1 MEFYPL
7 KLKSIVAFKIG
18 RKSHKVDST
27 REWSIDDTMWT
38 LIKEDKSEP
47 FENILLDMDMDGRE
61 ALLNGFCKI
70 NQPEDDE
77 TRKAT
82 FIGKM
87 NSWFKGK
94 NGGLHDDSRLL
105 FQCVTFGSFNILK
118 VLLKHG
124 SDILQV
130 AENQWN
136 VIHYLIIVSHENEN
150 FEGKA
155 VQIYKRLLEEL
166 DTEDVQKLL
175 MMEDTDGLRPLEL
188 AVHAGCLQMFN
199 AIVNT
204 PDVYLVNR
212 QRKGLK
218 EESWY
223 DITEYE
229 DVNFHQKAARH
240 SKSPINLL
248 SFSERKILKSDV
260 STGILRKGML
270 KQWAR
275 RKFLCNSPF
284 IWIWFC
290 LRFISVISFYY
301 MISVDLKVLAKQVYF
316 IFLARISISD
326 LTNSDNKFLT
336 ENNVT
341 SNHCACTLAN
351 VTLGNCHCALRN
363 LTKTIDVQNISNT
376 QNDTTCP
383 PFTGWYITA
392 EEMRKSYKPV
402 LALLLNIIYLFIYI
416 MCSMVFDIISVL
428 ILLCWGSTKWKYFR
442 GNKKDI
448 IASNTFYRFCQFT
461 FTVFTTLIIR
471 EYILSIV
478 KQNQLNQNILKAGLI
493 FSCFLSVWSVLYFVQ
508 LVPSLGHFVNS
519 IRRMLGIMFNF
530 IIVYGIM
537 LYPYP
542 HAFMVMLK
550 NNMGCQ
556 VPGFETLLNGIYS
569 SFKIMLNMLD
579 ISNYQ
584 SGERNCSYRDSDF

>member
-7 KLKSIVAFKIG
+7 KLKSVVIWKIG
-18 RKSHKVDST
+18 RKTRKIDSKQWT
-27 REWSIDDTMWT
+27 TNNTMWT
-38 LIKEDKSEP
+38 LIKEDRSEP
-47 FENILLDMDMDGRE
+47 FENILLDMDMDQKE
-61 ALLNGFCKI
+61 ALLNGFCEI
-70 NQPEDDE
+70 NQNEEDE

-82 FIGKM
+82 YMAKLK
-87 NSWFKGK
+87 SLCRKKDKG
-94 NGGLHDDSRLL
+94 LRDDTRPL

-124 SDILQV
+124 ADILQV

-136 VIHYLIIVSHENEN
+136 IIHYLIIVSRENEN

-155 VQIYKRLLEEL
+155 VQIYKRLLSEL
-166 DTEDVQKLL
+166 AAEDVRKLL

-204 PDVYLVNR
+204 PGVYLVNR

-218 EESWY
+218 EVSWY

-229 DVNFHQKAARH
+229 DGSFCNKVTRQSR
-240 SKSPINLL
+240 SPINLL

-275 RKFLCNSPF
+275 KKFLCNTPF

-290 LRFISVISFYY
+290 LRLVSIVAFYFL
-301 MISVDLKVLAKQVYF
+301 ISVDMNILLKQYF
-316 IFLARISISD
+316 THSVGTGTINATNSEKIFLAD
-326 LTNSDNKFLT
+326 
-336 ENNVT
+336 NNVT
-341 SNHCACTLAN
+341 SSLYVCLVSNETLN
-351 VTLGNCHCALRN
+351 NCYYALRN
-363 LTKTIDVQNISNT
+363 LKKLIDIESIRNAL
-376 QNDTTCP
+376 NDTACQ
-383 PFTGWYITA
+383 PFMGWYITT
-392 EEMRKSYKPV
+392 ETMRNSHNSV
-402 LALLLNIIYLFIYI
+402 LALWILIWYLQIYTT
-416 MCSMVFDIISVL
+416 CSVIFDIISVFTL
-428 ILLCWGSTKWKYFR
+428 FCSNSIKWKQFQ
-442 GNKKDI
+442 GKKKDI
-448 IASNTFYRFCQFT
+448 VASNTFYRVCQFT
-461 FTVFTTLIIR
+461 FMVFVNSIIMVYVALYF
-471 EYILSIV
+471 EQDSSDQ
-478 KQNQLNQNILKAGLI
+478 KWLKIGLI
-493 FSCFLSVWSVLYFVQ
+493 FTCFFSVWSVLYFVQ
-508 LVPSLGHFVNS
+508 LMPSVGQFVNS

-550 NNMGCQ
+550 NSSGCQ
-556 VPGFETLLNGIYS
+556 VPGFETLQNGIYS

-584 SGERNCSYRDSDF
+584 SGTKKLFL

>member
-1 MEFYPL
+1 MQFYPL
-7 KLKSIVAFKIG
+7 KLKSIVALKMG
-18 RKSHKVDST
+18 RKSHKVDSP
-27 REWSIDDTMWT
+27 REWSIDNTMWT
-38 LIKEDKSEP
+38 LIKEDQSEP
-47 FENILLDMDMDGRE
+47 FENILRDMDMDGKE
-61 ALLNGFCKI
+61 ALLNGFRQI

-77 TRKAT
+77 IRKAT

-87 NSWFKGK
+87 NSWFKRK
-94 NGGLHDDSRLL
+94 NGGLHDDSRPL
-105 FQCVTFGSFNILK
+105 FQCVTFGSFNILR

-124 SDILQV
+124 ADILQV
-130 AENQWN
+130 AENRWN
-136 VIHYLIIVSHENEN
+136 VIHYLIVVSHENVK

-155 VQIYKRLLEEL
+155 VQIYRRLLEEL
-166 DTEDVQKLL
+166 ATEDVQKLL

-204 PDVYLVNR
+204 PGIYLVNR

-218 EESWY
+218 EVCWY

-229 DVNFHQKAARH
+229 DVNFRKKATRY
-240 SKSPINLL
+240 SKSPMNLL

-301 MISVDLKVLAKQVYF
+301 MISVDLKVLVEKSY
-316 IFLARISISD
+316 IFLASLGIFGGNDIP
-326 LTNSDNKFLT
+326 
-336 ENNVT
+336 
-341 SNHCACTLAN
+341 SNHCNCTLAN
-351 VTLGNCHCALRN
+351 ETIGNCLYTLRN

-376 QNDTTCP
+376 QNDTACP
-383 PFTGWYITA
+383 SFTGWYITA
-392 EEMRKSYKPV
+392 DEMRKSYKPV
-402 LALLLNIIYLFIYI
+402 IALLVNISYLVIYI
-416 MCSMVFDIISVL
+416 VCSLGFDIFSVL
-428 ILLCWGSTKWKYFR
+428 ILFCWRSTKWKYFQ
-442 GNKKDI
+442 GKKKDI
-448 IASNTFYRFCQFT
+448 IASNTYYRFCQFT
-461 FTVFTTLIIR
+461 FTLSISLIMR
-471 EYILSIV
+471 QYILYIAKEDRLDLSV
-478 KQNQLNQNILKAGLI
+478 LKGGLI
-493 FSCFLSVWSVLYFVQ
+493 FCCFFSVWSVLYFVQ
-508 LVPSLGHFVNS
+508 LIPSVGQFVNS

-530 IIVYGIM
+530 IIVYGLM

-550 NNMGCQ
+550 NKSGCQ
-556 VPGFETLLNGIYS
+556 VPGFETLQNGIYS

-579 ISNYQ
+579 ISTYQ
-584 SGERNCSYRDSDF
+584 SGKTKFSW

>member
-7 KLKSIVAFKIG
+7 KLKSVVIWKIE
-18 RKSHKVDST
+18 RKSHKTDSSQ
-27 REWSIDDTMWT
+27 WSIDNTMWT
-38 LIKEDKSEP
+38 LIKEDRSES
-47 FENILLDMDMDGRE
+47 FENILLDMDMDQKQ
-61 ALLNGFCKI
+61 ALLNGFCEI
-70 NQPEDDE
+70 NKNEEDE

-82 FIGKM
+82 FMAKL
-87 NSWFKGK
+87 NSLFRKK
-94 NGGLHDDSRLL
+94 DRGLRDDTRPL
-105 FQCVTFGSFNILK
+105 FQCVTFGSYKILR

-124 SDILQV
+124 ADIFQV

-136 VIHYLIIVSHENEN
+136 IIHYLIIVSRENEN

-155 VQIYKRLLEEL
+155 VQIYKRLLSEL
-166 DTEDVQKLL
+166 PVEDVRRLL

-188 AVHAGCLQMFN
+188 AVHVGCLQMFN

-204 PDVYLVNR
+204 PGVYLVNR

-229 DVNFHQKAARH
+229 DGSFCNKAARH

-260 STGILRKGML
+260 STDILRKGML

-290 LRFISVISFYY
+290 LRLVSIVAFYFL
-301 MISVDLKVLAKQVYF
+301 ISVDMNILLKQYF
-316 IFLARISISD
+316 THSVGTDTTNATNSEDIFL
-326 LTNSDNKFLT
+326 TN
-336 ENNVT
+336 NNVT
-341 SNHCACTLAN
+341 SSFYDCLVPNETLN
-351 VTLGNCHCALRN
+351 NCYYALRN
-363 LTKTIDVQNISNT
+363 LKKVKDIQNNRNAL
-376 QNDTTCP
+376 NDTACQ
-383 PFTGWYITA
+383 PFMGWYITT
-392 EEMRKSYKPV
+392 EEMHDSHMSLGALWILISYLK
-402 LALLLNIIYLFIYI
+402 IYSA
-416 MCSMVFDIISVL
+416 CSVIFDIISVL
-428 ILLCWGSTKWKYFR
+428 TLFCSNSIKWKQFQ
-442 GNKKDI
+442 GKKKDI
-448 IASNTFYRFCQFT
+448 IASNTFYRVLQFT
-461 FTVFTTLIIR
+461 FMMFVSFIIG
-471 EYILSIV
+471 EYGELDS
-478 KQNQLNQNILKAGLI
+478 KRDYSNKRLLKVGLI

-508 LVPSLGHFVNS
+508 LMPSVGQFVNS
-519 IRRMLGIMFNF
+519 IRRMLGIMYNF

-550 NNMGCQ
+550 TNLGCQ
-556 VPGFETLLNGIYS
+556 VPGFETLQDGIYS

-579 ISNYQ
+579 ISTYQ
-584 SGERNCSYRDSDF
+584 SGNQEFINRDSDF